1 MIANLEMPGFELRDS
16 AYAVAESPAR
26 VAAFFDLDGTLLPLP
41 SLERRFI
48 NELHARRA
56 IPFQNYFRWLAA
68 AIRLAPRGILQ
79 MPHTNKMH
87 LRGIAPVAIDGCHF
101 TFFPAA
107 LRRIEWHLSQQHAI
121 VLVSGTVDILA
132 RQTALALTLRFATR
146 KIPATIRVVA
156 TRLQQRDGRY
166 TGKLDGEAVYAEGKA
181 RAMQRVAAENGFDLA
196 RSYAYG
202 DSSSD
207 RWMLGAVGKP
217 TAVNPLPELKRIAH
231 LRHWPVFT
239 WTHSEDSAALTPP
252 RTRPL
257 HVNTTFISRIKP
269 ENAR

>member
-16 AYAVAESPAR
+16 NFAGAESPAR

-48 NELHARRA
+48 TELSVRQAMP
-56 IPFQNYFRWLAA
+56 IQNYFRWLAA
-68 AIRLAPRGILQ
+68 AARLAPRGILQ
-79 MPHTNKMH
+79 MAHTNKMH
-87 LRGIAPVAIDGCHF
+87 LRGVSPVAIDGRHLA
-101 TFFPAA
+101 FFPAA
-107 LRRIEWHLSQQHAI
+107 LRRIEWHLSQEHAV
-121 VLVSGTVDILA
+121 VLVSGTLDILA
-132 RQTALALTLRFATR
+132 RQAALALTLRFATR

-166 TGKLDGEAVYAEGKA
+166 TGKIDGEAVYAEGKA

-207 RWMLGAVGKP
+207 RWMLGAVGQP
-217 TAVNPLPELKRIAH
+217 TAVNPSPELKRIAH

-239 WTHSEDSAALTPP
+239 WTHSEGSAADRPA
-252 RTRPL
+252 RTQTL
-257 HVNTTFISRIKP
+257 GVNTTFISPIKP